1 MQDVTHWACGNIA
14 QLLRRGRPPPAGQ
27 PSMQRGH
34 KGPFN
39 PSWKKGKIVIF
50 CAPFSNLPL
59 NPIFPTGSQQG
70 LPGEA
75 AGEEP
80 RC

>member
-1 MQDVTHWACGNIA
+1 
-14 QLLRRGRPPPAGQ
+14 
-27 PSMQRGH
+27 MQRGH